1 MEGHA
6 LVDDRRAN
14 RLLAAGIGVLALIA
28 IVMLLFHL
36 PLSPTLG
43 ISVVAFALYLPPRH
57 TLILAI
63 VAVLTAMAVLAILPM
78 ADKQIR
84 FTNSALAAALAVS
97 VSWAIDQRLKRISSF
112 QRTQTSLFASVPDGL
127 AVIDSAGILLECNEG
142 LTVLAPQAEVGQ
154 SLHDGLGHVLSD
166 GTECPGGCRLDGA
179 GESASLPV
187 LGEAITRK
195 GQRVP
200 IGYTVAKVDAGTI
213 LSLRD
218 VSAIEQAA
226 ENQRAVL
233 ESAVRQGE
241 QESLLRTMGAPA
253 FTELPAFEGLTF
265 DLYST
270 HTTSGWAGGGDLVH
284 VTGMLDGRVL
294 VSVVDALE
302 QGVIS
307 LRDAWKVHYTSQS
320 YVMSGTSLVDVI
332 PRTVG
337 ALETEQPMPNASL
350 MLTVIDPVT
359 GMFDLVGGGHPPALL
374 VRENGASE
382 WLDGEGPGIGF
393 GAGVSET
400 VYSRQLLAGDSL
412 LFYTD
417 GLIDGSGVVI
427 EALSTLRAS
436 ATALRKRT
444 AQGYA
449 RSLTEAVMGTTQ
461 NSGSA
466 TLLLVRLSPDSGSR
480 QTSASL

>member
-307 LRDAWKVHYTSQS
+307 LRELIHDEFEVARDSVGRGQVDAIRVPWFSR
-320 YVMSGTSLVDVI
+320 SG
-332 PRTVG
+332 
-337 ALETEQPMPNASL
+337 A
-350 MLTVIDPVT
+350 
-359 GMFDLVGGGHPPALL
+359 F
-374 VRENGASE
+374 
-382 WLDGEGPGIGF
+382 W
-393 GAGVSET
+393 
-400 VYSRQLLAGDSL
+400 
-412 LFYTD
+412 
-417 GLIDGSGVVI
+417 
-427 EALSTLRAS
+427 
-436 ATALRKRT
+436 
-444 AQGYA
+444 
-449 RSLTEAVMGTTQ
+449 
-461 NSGSA
+461 
-466 TLLLVRLSPDSGSR
+466 
-480 QTSASL
+480 